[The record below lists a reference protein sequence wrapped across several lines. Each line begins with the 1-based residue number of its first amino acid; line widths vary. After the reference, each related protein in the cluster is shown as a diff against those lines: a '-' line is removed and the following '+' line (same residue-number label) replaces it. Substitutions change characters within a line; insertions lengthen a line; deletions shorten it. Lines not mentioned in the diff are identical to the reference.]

1 MSTADNVLRALHGL
15 ESNGPGKYLAYNP
28 YNAPG
33 QSHAKNLQLDITTPD
48 GEYGFF
54 TLHSAQGTEKRSGSL
69 YDLAEIV
76 GAVIERQS
84 NAPHIVP
91 KFRVYRDLAHYAD
104 AHGVPASAYED
115 AGWKQTIY
123 MKRPALQYET
133 QSGTRWRFLDAE
145 TPRFIHKGRNGQ
157 SYKSCWYGLRNLP
170 ALLASSGIPI
180 VLCNGEPSVVAAQ
193 YHGVPALCITSSGE
207 KAVPAHMLDMLADAT
222 VDAKLI
228 VALDCDEKGRD
239 MAAKLVHQLEGLGYE
254 VRAVDLGLLEGEDLA
269 DFCKLHTKDSAAKL
283 AALPAMEFRKA
294 APDSVIDGYVPEQRP
309 LQSAAVM
316 ESNAL
321 IELNSTLGKL
331 RADQRNGMA
340 KDAKAAAIAKARAL
354 LEQLEQEDG
363 QSLLISGEDVAD
375 KAIQLYAAA
384 KARGGGLSGLPT
396 GIPMLDRFTD
406 GYQPGVNVIQGATGM
421 GKSWFVAS
429 SCGHLIQRGYR
440 GVAITTEMQ
449 PVSWLRRVASYISG
463 LDNKTIKKGQLTTA
477 QEKLYADT
485 LIKAQSQVWF
495 LNGVRPT
502 PTSLRATVL
511 DAQQK
516 GDLHFVIVDSGS
528 RLTGTGDNISQETAA
543 IQNAIQELA
552 QETGLPFIVTGQ
564 VRGRDIANR
573 AMKMPTINDGHGG
586 SSWEHNADVLIAI
599 YNHTYYVKKFNVD
612 ADPEFPEGVIAIR
625 VNKLRDD
632 EDVSDQIIKAQ
643 FIGGRGIYQLDDR
656 KTPPAYIARYD
667 DGESA

>member
-1 MSTADNVLRALHGL
+1 MSTADNVLRALHGV
-15 ESNGPGKYLAYNP
+15 EGIGPNSYLAFNP

-33 QSHAKNLQLDITTPD
+33 QSSKKNLQLDITTPD

-54 TLHSAQGTEKRSGSL
+54 TLYSASGIEKRSGSL
-69 YDLAEIV
+69 YELAEIV
-76 GAVIERQS
+76 GATVERTT
-84 NAPHIVP
+84 PHIVP
-91 KFRVYRDLAHYAD
+91 KDRTYRDLAHYAE
-104 AHGVPASAYED
+104 AHGVPAAAYEA
-115 AGWKQTIY
+115 AGWKFVTYQN
-123 MKRPALQYET
+123 RPALKFET
-133 QSGTRWRFLDAE
+133 QTGTRWRFLDSG
-145 TPRFIHKGRNGQ
+145 TRFKNLGKDGQ
-157 SYKSCWYGLRNLP
+157 PYKTCWYGFKNAP
-170 ALLASSGIPI
+170 TLLASSGLPLIF
-180 VLCNGEPSVVAAQ
+180 CNGEPSVVAAQ
-193 YHGVPALCITSSGE
+193 HWGLPAICMTTSSEKGIPDALLPALAELT
-207 KAVPAHMLDMLADAT
+207 P
-222 VDAKLI
+222 DAKII
-228 VALDCDEKGRD
+228 VALDCDKKGRE
-239 MAAKLVHQLEGLGYE
+239 AAATLVHQLEGKGYD
-254 VRAVDLGLLEGEDLA
+254 VYAVNLGLLEGEDLA
-269 DFCKLHTKDSAAKL
+269 DFCKNMREKSGAELLKL
-283 AALPAMEFRKA
+283 PRLDFRKA
-294 APDSVIDGYVPEQRP
+294 APDTPLDGYVPEQRP

-340 KDAKAAAIAKARAL
+340 RDAKAATVAKVRAL

-375 KAIQLYAAA
+375 KAIQLYAEA

-396 GIPMLDRFTD
+396 GIPMLDRLTD
-406 GYQPGVNVIQGATGM
+406 GYQSGVNIVQGATGM

-429 SCGHLIQRGYR
+429 SCGHLIQRDYR

-449 PVSWLRRVASYISG
+449 PVSWLRRVAAYMSG

-485 LIKAQSQVWF
+485 LIRAQSQVWF

-586 SSWEHNADVLIAI
+586 SSWEHNADVLIAL

-612 ADPEFPEGVIAIR
+612 PDPEFPEGVIALR

-643 FIGGRGIYQLDDR
+643 FVGGRGIYQLDDR
-656 KTPPAYIARYD
+656 KTPPAYIARYQD
-667 DGESA
+667 DEESAS